1 MNQVQVFSNN
11 QFGEIRTLEENGK
24 VLFCGSDVA
33 KALGYS
39 KPLNAL
45 NTHCNGTLKR
55 GIIDSMGREQQ
66 ANFIPEGDVYRLITH
81 SKLPEAQKFE
91 SWVFDE
97 VLPSVRSHGAYM
109 TPDTI
114 EKVLMN
120 PDTIIELATRL
131 KAEQA
136 KVAALAPKGEYYDT
150 VTGSEGSMSIRD
162 TAKVLGV
169 REKEFTAFL
178 EEKKLCFR
186 NRNGRGR
193 LEPYAEYLHE
203 KHWFEMTEFSVTKN
217 GNTKSGFQTKIT
229 PKGRQKIHE
238 LMEKGGTT

>member
-1 MNQVQVFSNN
+1 
-11 QFGEIRTLEENGK
+11 
-24 VLFCGSDVA
+24 
-33 KALGYS
+33 
-39 KPLNAL
+39 
-45 NTHCNGTLKR
+45 
-55 GIIDSMGREQQ
+55 
-66 ANFIPEGDVYRLITH
+66 
-81 SKLPEAQKFE
+81 
-91 SWVFDE
+91 
-97 VLPSVRSHGAYM
+97 M

-136 KVAALAPKGEYYDT
+136 KVAELAPKGEYYDT

-162 TAKVLGV
+162 TAKVLGI

-217 GNTKSGFQTKIT
+217 GNTKSGFQTKVT
-229 PKGRQKIHE
+229 PIGRQKIHA
-238 LMEKGGTT
+238 LMAKEGM